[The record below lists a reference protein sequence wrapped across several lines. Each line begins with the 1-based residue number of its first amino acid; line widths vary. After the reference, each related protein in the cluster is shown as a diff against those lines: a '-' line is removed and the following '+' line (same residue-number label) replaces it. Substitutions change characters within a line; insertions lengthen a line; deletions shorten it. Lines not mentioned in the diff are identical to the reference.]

1 MSKDNKNHIKILK
14 PFYISDRQQK
24 GYYFDH
30 KLSKALLHKDLK
42 GKAPLIEPNLRR
54 NLGKWST

>member
-30 KLSKALLHKDLK
+30 KLSNTDMKSDK
-42 GKAPLIEPNLRR
+42 RFF
-54 NLGKWST
+54 